1 MLLKLDNIGKI
12 YDSDDIFTIGI
23 RGVSLE
29 FDYNEFVTVEGE
41 SGAGKSTLLN
51 IIGANDTY
59 EEGELYINGE
69 ETSHFGE
76 SDWEKYREKNIATI
90 FQDFN
95 IIENLTVLENIELA
109 LLRIE
114 DKKKRRKIA
123 RDLIERVGLTQQ
135 INQKGSRLSGGEK
148 QRTVIARALAK
159 DAPII
164 LADEPTGNLD
174 VKASREV
181 AALLK
186 EVAND
191 KLVIVVTHNPE
202 FFVEYATRRIKMYDG
217 GVAEDKHVV
226 SPPLT
231 QTSAKAETD
240 VPDEEGSRFRNI
252 KNVLHIGVLNYK
264 SRPRFT
270 MMMTLALF
278 VCAITLLIVL
288 SVFGKMLILPVRT
301 TLDDVGVEGKVIVT
315 AGGDKISA
323 DVAKLPF
330 EDGSYDRVV
339 SFESIYFWQNPVA
352 AMQEIS
358 RVLKVG
364 GRLVIATEM
373 SDPVKGKKWADRC
386 DGMTVYTAEQ
396 LAAFFEKAGFSD
408 VKVHKTRKV
417 WCVVEG
423 VKAESGIAS
432 STRPDR

>member
-69 ETSHFGE
+69 ETSHFGDITVYLAADATFDRNDIVVYHMSE
-76 SDWEKYREKNIATI
+76 DGTLTETDCSGYGRYVRVSTDKTGIFIICIPGVPFVMPMWGYALIVVGCVAVAAAVIAA
-90 FQDFN
+90 
-95 IIENLTVLENIELA
+95 TVVFVK
-109 LLRIE
+109 
-114 DKKKRRKIA
+114 KKKRLA
-123 RDLIERVGLTQQ
+123 GCCPE
-135 INQKGSRLSGGEK
+135 QKGGIKKMSILQKFLANCKKPEGKFGAKIVKTMNRGHAPLSNWVFTVCPPTDGE
-148 QRTVIARALAK
+148 RI
-159 DAPII
+159 
-164 LADEPTGNLD
+164 LD
-174 VKASREV
+174 VGCGGGGNILRMLERYPNCRVDGIDYSSVSVECSRQILKDHADRCEV
-181 AALLK
+181 
-186 EVAND
+186 
-191 KLVIVVTHNPE
+191 I
-202 FFVEYATRRIKMYDG
+202 
-217 GVAEDKHVV
+217 
-226 SPPLT
+226 
-231 QTSAKAETD
+231 
-240 VPDEEGSRFRNI
+240 
-252 KNVLHIGVLNYK
+252 
-264 SRPRFT
+264 
-270 MMMTLALF
+270 
-278 VCAITLLIVL
+278 C
-288 SVFGKMLILPVRT
+288 
-301 TLDDVGVEGKVIVT
+301 
-315 AGGDKISA
+315 A

-432 STRPDR
+432 STRTDR